1 MQISMSS
8 VFKTLLLWILASTLG
23 LAQSSYILRGDQAYH
38 TLDRIEMLRWSDT
51 SMVTA
56 IGNYNRDQV
65 IKYLSRISKNTIL
78 SERDRFD
85 ISHILAE
92 NTEFLKAESDTLS
105 YLQEPFLQEALR
117 SQTYERRPVWKYF
130 YKTNAHFFEH
140 SSAHFKLFINPIVQV
155 SYHHQDNNPNAI
167 FQNTRG
173 MDIRAYIDEKVYV
186 YTRLMENQQSFPD
199 YVDRRIRRFG
209 AIPGNG
215 SWQAYN
221 SAVIPSLSGYDFF
234 NVRAYIGFNPVKSI
248 NVEFGHGNHFIGNG
262 VRSLL
267 LSDLS
272 HNYLYLKFNTR
283 MWKFQYQN
291 IFAELS
297 PLSEF
302 KAPGDILLPKKYAA
316 MHYLA
321 FRPNRNFELGVYE
334 AVIFSRPDYFEFQ
347 YLNPVIFYRA
357 VEQHL
362 NSPDNVLL
370 GLNVK
375 WQPFRKISLYG
386 QILLDEF
393 NLGEIRK
400 RSGWWANKIG
410 YQVGVKYVNA
420 FGVDHLDLQVE
431 INSARPYTFSHR
443 DSMSSNVPL
452 SVGSYSHYNLPL
464 AHPLGA
470 NFRESMI
477 LMRYKP
483 INRVYVQ
490 LALLN
495 AVYGEDGPG
504 ENWGGNIL
512 LPHQTRQLGY
522 GNKIGQGIRNNVVA
536 LNADISYEFY
546 HNYFADLNLMWRRT
560 TSIEVLNQHYVGG
573 SIRVN
578 INPSRLDY

>member
-1 MQISMSS
+1 MSS
-8 VFKTLLLWILASTLG
+8 FQKTLLVLIVSCNVG
-23 LAQSSYILRGDQAYH
+23 FSQSPYILRGDQTYH
-38 TLDRIEMLRWSDT
+38 TLDRIDMLRLSDT
-51 SMVTA
+51 GMVMA
-56 IGNYNRDQV
+56 IGNYPRDQV
-65 IKYLSRISKNTIL
+65 VAYLSRITDQAML
-78 SERDRFD
+78 SSRDQFD
-85 ISHILAE
+85 ISHILVD
-92 NTEFLKAESDTLS
+92 NTEFLQEKSDSALVYTDQFMMKAMQSE
-105 YLQEPFLQEALR
+105 
-117 SQTYERRPVWKYF
+117 TYKQKPVWKYF
-130 YKTNAHFFEH
+130 YHTRAHFFEH
-140 SSAHFKLFINPIVQV
+140 ASSHFKLFINPIVQV
-155 SYHHQDNNPNAI
+155 SYLNQQNNPNTI

-173 MDIRAYIDEKVYV
+173 IDIRAYIDEKVYV
-186 YTRLMENQQSFPD
+186 YTRLMENQQSYPD
-199 YVDRRIRRFG
+199 YVNRRIQKFG

-221 SAVIPSLSGYDFF
+221 SSVIPSLKGYDFF
-234 NVRAYIGFNPVKSI
+234 NVRAFVGFNPVKSI

-262 VRSLL
+262 VRSIL

-272 HNYLYLKFNTR
+272 HNYLYLKLNTR

-302 KAPGDILLPKKYAA
+302 NAPGDVLLPKKYAA

-321 FRPNRNFELGVYE
+321 FRPNRNFEVGVYE
-334 AVIFSRPDYFEFQ
+334 AVIFSRPDHFEFQ

-375 WQPFRKISLYG
+375 WQPISKVSLYG
-386 QILLDEF
+386 QLLLDEF

-410 YQVGVKYVNA
+410 FQAGIKYINA
-420 FGVDHLDLQVE
+420 FGVDHLDLQAEV
-431 INSARPYTFSHR
+431 NTARPYTYSHR
-443 DSMSSNVPL
+443 DSMSATVPL

-470 NFRESMI
+470 NFREGMLI
-477 LMRYKP
+477 MRYKP
-483 INRVYVQ
+483 YNRVYVQ
-490 LALLN
+490 MTILN
-495 AVYGEDGPG
+495 AIYGEDGPG
-504 ENWGGNIL
+504 ENWGANIL

-522 GNKIGQGIRNNVVA
+522 GNKIGQGIRNQVVA
-536 LNADISYEFY
+536 LHTDVSYEFY
-546 HNYFADLNLMWRRT
+546 QNYFADLNLMWRRT
-560 TSIEVLNQHYVGG
+560 TSTEVINQHYVGG